1 VTTNTIGVTG
11 LPNAQ
16 LPARLAS
23 LTELT
28 KIGSGRAGADGFSQE
43 LLTESEMLLRRSG
56 ERMRMSASHTVVAL
70 AGGTG
75 SGKSTLFNALSG
87 ANFSPAGVTR
97 PTTKH
102 SHACVWGMEGAGPL
116 LDWLG
121 VQRRHRYARA
131 SALDEGE
138 STLTGLLLLDL
149 PDHDSVVSGSA
160 ALVDR
165 LVKMVDMLVWV
176 LDPLKYADA
185 SVHRRYLVPLAGHA
199 SVTSV
204 VLNKVDTLSPDQ
216 GADCESDLRRLLD
229 AEGLTETQVLVTS
242 AITGAGLG
250 ELSRVLAGAVAA
262 RRAATDRI
270 EADVDVL
277 LERFAVYAGDSVPGW
292 QPPEPVALSA
302 VGPQVISAVGAE
314 PPPVAARPP
323 WERAEDE
330 ENAGNGHPPYPDGSP
345 GETAVPATVAEWQ
358 PWQTTAAPT
367 RPSSTARPPWE
378 DATPDGDGTGK
389 AAENLIMY
397 IPAGPAGTLT
407 AAFAKAAGVSAVAET
422 LNGVRERSAAGYI
435 GWPPARLA
443 ARLRGQPS
451 ARRALAG
458 DPADVAQAQ
467 RSDIDNAVTVL
478 ASEVGGSLPEPWSRT
493 VLAAARSR
501 ADEAQAALGAAVAQG
516 MPRRDKVTGWW
527 RLIATTQW
535 LLMALTLAGLIW
547 IALIL
552 ALGGSHAAHKPPS
565 LINDVSLAPWLGVMV
580 VALLLLGWLIASWC
594 QNMVV
599 LAADRER
606 QLATHAI
613 LARVSVVA
621 SELVLVPVGR
631 ELADYER
638 FRTRLAAARAD
649 VPVNLCLRPRPQVV
663 GAVDAGSQVLAGGD
677 ARKGPEL
684 VGEVRLVGVAVPG
697 GRVRPV
703 DAGPPVKG
711 PHDPLQ
717 PLHPREALGGEAH
730 LSRESPAQGPRQ
742 QPEIVSYLPDR
753 DAAGQRAGRGDHR
766 PIEREGI
773 GHPLEQDIFHHQE
786 RILGCSGLEQPLPQ
800 ART

>member
-11 LPNAQ
+11 LPNVL

-43 LLTESEMLLRRSG
+43 LLTEAELLLRRSG

-87 ANFSPAGVTR
+87 ASFSPPGVTR

-102 SHACVWGMEGAGPL
+102 SHACVWGMEGAGSL

-138 STLTGLLLLDL
+138 SSLTGLLLLDL

-199 SVTSV
+199 AVTSV
-204 VLNKVDTLSPDQ
+204 VLNKVDTLSLDQ

-229 AEGLTETQVLVTS
+229 AEGLSETQVLVTS
-242 AITGAGLG
+242 AVTGAGLDD
-250 ELSRVLAGAVAA
+250 LRRVLARAVAA

-270 EADVDVL
+270 DADVDVL
-277 LERFAVYAGDSVPGW
+277 LERFAAYAGDSVPGW
-292 QPPEPVALSA
+292 QPPEPRA
-302 VGPQVISAVGAE
+302 VQAITM
-314 PPPVAARPP
+314 AADPAPRAP
-323 WERAEDE
+323 WDPAEDVDHAA
-330 ENAGNGHPPYPDGSP
+330 NGNGHPAEPDAP
-345 GETAVPATVAEWQ
+345 IAVAEWQ

-367 RPSSTARPPWE
+367 RPPSTARPPWE
-378 DATPDGDGTGK
+378 DAMPHGDGTGQPP
-389 AAENLIMY
+389 ADPTVY
-397 IPAGPAGTLT
+397 IPAGPAGILT
-407 AAFAKAAGVSAVAET
+407 AAFGKAAGVSAVAET

-435 GWPPARLA
+435 GWPPARLV
-443 ARLRGQPS
+443 ARLRGRSP
-451 ARRALAG
+451 ARKVLAG
-458 DPADVAQAQ
+458 DPADVPQAQ
-467 RSDIDNAVTVL
+467 RPDIDNAVTVF
-478 ASEVGGSLPEPWSRT
+478 AGEVGGSLPSPWSRT
-493 VLAAARSR
+493 VLTAARSR
-501 ADEAQAALGAAVAQG
+501 TDEAQAALGDAVAQAL
-516 MPRRDKVTGWW
+516 PRRDKVTGWW
-527 RLIATTQW
+527 RLIAIAQW
-535 LLMALTLAGLIW
+535 SLMTLMLAGLVW

-552 ALGGSHAAHKPPS
+552 ALGESHPAHKSSS

-580 VALLLLGWLIASWC
+580 VALLVLGRLIASWC

-606 QLATHAI
+606 QQAI
-613 LARVSVVA
+613 EASLARVSVVA
-621 SELVLVPVGR
+621 SDLVLVPVGR

-638 FRTRLAAARAD
+638 FRTQLAAAR
-649 VPVNLCLRPRPQVV
+649 V
-663 GAVDAGSQVLAGGD
+663 S
-677 ARKGPEL
+677 GP
-684 VGEVRLVGVAVPG
+684 A
-697 GRVRPV
+697 
-703 DAGPPVKG
+703 
-711 PHDPLQ
+711 
-717 PLHPREALGGEAH
+717 
-730 LSRESPAQGPRQ
+730 
-742 QPEIVSYLPDR
+742 
-753 DAAGQRAGRGDHR
+753 
-766 PIEREGI
+766 
-773 GHPLEQDIFHHQE
+773 
-786 RILGCSGLEQPLPQ
+786 
-800 ART
+800 